1 MGKHTKKTDPLARR
15 SREFDLEPQE
25 DTVDFDLID
34 PAEGDMDGDIL
45 DLDSDS
51 ILAEFFPEDA
61 TPAPEEGAKAEAP
74 KAEPPKTE
82 VPKAEAPKKAE
93 APAVKKSAEE
103 VPSPAGKTEDAP
115 RKKRPPEKKRTLS
128 PAARA
133 KRELARSRRRFR
145 RGLTAYVL
153 ILLALIIGTLVY
165 EWYALGKSQARFDA
179 EAAEEATEEATK
191 AD

>member
-61 TPAPEEGAKAEAP
+61 TPLRKRGRRP
-74 KAEPPKTE
+74 KL
-82 VPKAEAPKKAE
+82 
-93 APAVKKSAEE
+93 
-103 VPSPAGKTEDAP
+103 
-115 RKKRPPEKKRTLS
+115 RKQ
-128 PAARA
+128 
-133 KRELARSRRRFR
+133 SRRKPKSR
-145 RGLTAYVL
+145 RP
-153 ILLALIIGTLVY
+153 
-165 EWYALGKSQARFDA
+165 KPRRRQRRPR
-179 EAAEEATEEATK
+179 
-191 AD
+191 

>member
-61 TPAPEEGAKAEAP
+61 APAPEEEAKP
-74 KAEPPKTE
+74 EPPK
-82 VPKAEAPKKAE
+82 PEAPKKAE
-93 APAVKKSAEE
+93 TPAAKKARRRSPLPPGRQRTPPARRDLRRKSAH
-103 VPSPAGKTEDAP
+103 
-115 RKKRPPEKKRTLS
+115 
-128 PAARA
+128 
-133 KRELARSRRRFR
+133 
-145 RGLTAYVL
+145 
-153 ILLALIIGTLVY
+153 
-165 EWYALGKSQARFDA
+165 
-179 EAAEEATEEATK
+179 
-191 AD
+191 